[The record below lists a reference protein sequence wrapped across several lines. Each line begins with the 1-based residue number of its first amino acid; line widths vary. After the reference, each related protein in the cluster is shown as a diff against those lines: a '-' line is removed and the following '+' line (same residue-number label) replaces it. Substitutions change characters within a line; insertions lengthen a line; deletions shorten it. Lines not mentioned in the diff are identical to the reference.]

1 MINIADLIIDT
12 DGKKLTTP
20 EYQKVANDAAAG
32 IDYVLCGMKP
42 IGSLMFWAAGNTDYD
57 GEMGKAD
64 MQNLGMLI
72 EANAKFLERMLE
84 VESNALFNLKEGKSD
99 ASEK

>member
-12 DGKKLTTP
+12 DGKKLTTS
-20 EYQKVANDAAAG
+20 EYKKIANNAAAG
-32 IDYVLCGMKP
+32 IDYVLCGMKS
-42 IGSLMFWAAGNTDYD
+42 IGSLMFWAAGNSDYD
-57 GEMGKAD
+57 GQIVKVD

-84 VESNALFNLKEGKSD
+84 VESSALYNLKEGKTD
-99 ASEK
+99 DNEQ